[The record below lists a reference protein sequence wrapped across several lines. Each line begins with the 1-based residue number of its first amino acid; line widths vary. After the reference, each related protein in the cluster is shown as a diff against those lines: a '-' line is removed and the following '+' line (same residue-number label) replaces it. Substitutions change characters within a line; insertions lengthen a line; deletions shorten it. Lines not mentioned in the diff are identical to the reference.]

1 MYKQYLLVQ
10 NIVIGVSYE
19 RSVVCVEKL
28 LTRNLSEKNKHSVLV
43 GMQPCTMTI
52 TSNNYTYSS
61 FGSRIMLPFDE
72 VDFAMLKAQKYLTGN
87 CWQF

>member
-28 LTRNLSEKNKHSVLV
+28 LTRNLSENNKHCVLV
-43 GMQPCTMTI
+43 GMWPCTMTI
-52 TSNNYTYSS
+52 TPSNNYTYSS
-61 FGSRIMLPFDE
+61 FGSRNTLP
-72 VDFAMLKAQKYLTGN
+72 VDVLYPIQTN
-87 CWQF
+87 

>member
-28 LTRNLSEKNKHSVLV
+28 LTRNLSENNKQSVLV
-43 GMQPCTMTI
+43 GMRPCTMTI
-52 TSNNYTYSS
+52 MSNNYTYSS
-61 FGSRIMLPFDE
+61 FGSRNKLLFDVLLCNVE
-72 VDFAMLKAQKYLTGN
+72 CAEIFDRKLLG
-87 CWQF
+87 

>member
-28 LTRNLSEKNKHSVLV
+28 LTRNLSENNKHSVLV
-43 GMQPCTMTI
+43 GMRRCTMTI

-61 FGSRIMLPFDE
+61 FGSRNTLPFDVLLCSVKRAE
-72 VDFAMLKAQKYLTGN
+72 IFDGKLLG
-87 CWQF
+87 

>member
-28 LTRNLSEKNKHSVLV
+28 LTRNLSENNKHCVLV
-43 GMQPCTMTI
+43 GM
-52 TSNNYTYSS
+52 
-61 FGSRIMLPFDE
+61 
-72 VDFAMLKAQKYLTGN
+72 
-87 CWQF
+87 